1 MGSTDETV
9 VGRPPESGRPVS
21 GPAAASAARVGSNA
35 RVDKPVGDLA
45 SSWSHERARIGLI
58 GKRLGRF
65 LITAELGRGG
75 MATVYRARDPQVGRD
90 VALKVMHGVFAGRTE
105 LEARFRREAS
115 AVAAI
120 RHPSILS
127 LYEFAPACG
136 EEPGYIV
143 SELIEG
149 PGLRQLV
156 ESRGGRLLPEV
167 AMLVA
172 LRIAEALAAAHS
184 AGIVHRDVKPDNV
197 LIDYSAGGR
206 ARVVLTDFGVA
217 HVNGLDTM
225 TATGAVLGSPAYMS
239 PEQARGEDV
248 GPPSDVFSLGV
259 LMYQLSTGHLPY
271 SGKDP
276 LTVISAIL
284 RGTYLRPSMLE
295 ARVGHDW
302 EQIITRC
309 LAPDPKARFKDGTE
323 VAAALRELAR
333 SADLT
338 DDRSAFHR
346 FLADAAAFERELAP
360 RVAAQALAA
369 AELARRR
376 RQIPRALAEV
386 GRALAYA
393 PDDVDARE
401 MLRRLSS
408 RRYHRWLRAGVP
420 AGISAVAA
428 VAAAVLIAGPLSN
441 RRTQESS
448 AKPMSTVSAVSHPA
462 QGTTMTIDSPSGSTQ
477 PSPMIWR
484 DDGTPPPSIRETSG
498 APARPRL
505 ISSAG
510 AAEIAAPPLRRS
522 SRGTRLASGQH
533 PGDRPSTAS
542 RAKPS
547 GPDSIPHSTASP
559 AVAATT
565 TGTEGDLVVA
575 GAAAAAAADRGEVA
589 TAPVEP
595 GSRVEAP
602 PGEVPREVIPSAEE
616 SSRTGSVV
624 LRASHGFCE
633 PSLDD
638 HPPSLRASYRDLAPG
653 PHEIFCTLP
662 QGGGKVHV
670 ATYDLRPGRSPNLI
684 IVPGSDGRPSLG
696 HPE

>member
-1 MGSTDETV
+1 MGSSDETV
-9 VGRPPESGRPVS
+9 VGRPPESGRPAS

-35 RVDKPVGDLA
+35 RVDEPVGDLA

-167 AMLVA
+167 AMLVG
-172 LRIAEALAAAHS
+172 LRIAEALAAAHA

-197 LIDYSAGGR
+197 LIDHSAGGG

-276 LTVISAIL
+276 LAVISAIL

-302 EQIITRC
+302 ERIITRC
-309 LAPDPKARFKDGTE
+309 LAPDPAARFKDGSE
-323 VAAALRELAR
+323 IASALRELAR

-338 DDRSAFHR
+338 DDRSALHR
-346 FLADAAAFERELAP
+346 FLANAEAFERELAP
-360 RVAAQALAA
+360 RVAAQALGA

-393 PDDVDARE
+393 PEDVNARE

-408 RRYHRWLRAGVP
+408 RRYHRWLRAGVL
-420 AGISAVAA
+420 AGISAISV
-428 VAAAVLIAGPLSN
+428 VAAAVLIAGPLSD
-441 RRTQESS
+441 RRRQEST
-448 AKPMSTVSAVSHPA
+448 AKPLSTVSSVSQPP
-462 QGTTMTIDSPSGSTQ
+462 QGTTVAIDSPSGSTQ
-477 PSPMIWR
+477 PSPMIPR
-484 DDGTPPPSIRETSG
+484 DDGT
-498 APARPRL
+498 L
-505 ISSAG
+505 SAG
-510 AAEIAAPPLRRS
+510 AAEIASPPLRRS
-522 SRGTRLASGQH
+522 SRATRLASGQH
-533 PGDRPSTAS
+533 PSDRPSTAS
-542 RAKPS
+542 RAPPP
-547 GPDSIPHSTASP
+547 GPDSIPNSTASP
-559 AVAATT
+559 TVAATT
-565 TGTEGDLVVA
+565 SETEGDLVVTGA
-575 GAAAAAAADRGEVA
+575 GAGAGEDRGEVA
-589 TAPVEP
+589 AAPVEP
-595 GSRVEAP
+595 ESHVEAP
-602 PGEVPREVIPSAEE
+602 PGKALREIMPLAEE
-616 SSRTGSVV
+616 PTRTGSVV

-638 HPPSLRASYRDLAPG
+638 HRPSLRASYRDLAPG

-662 QGGGKVHV
+662 QGGGKIHV
-670 ATYDLRPGRSPNLI
+670 ATYDLRPGRSPSLI
-684 IVPGSDGRPSLG
+684 IVPGADGRPSLG